1 MENINLATI
10 IASAAILLGIF
21 ILNMTVGMYYGFGVR
36 HYWFFQTLH
45 FLGGFFVAMF
55 LSGFFQSAGLILAGL
70 GIVTILWESTELLI
84 PKIPAMSRYMKSKFQ
99 LKNVNPEWKDTV
111 FDVILNFSGA
121 ILFIYV
127 FK

>member
-1 MENINLATI
+1 MTI
-10 IASAAILLGIF
+10 SVAALLGIF
-21 ILNMTVGMYYGFGVR
+21 ILNLTVGMYYGFGVR

-55 LSGFFQSAGLILAGL
+55 FSGFFRSAGLILAGL
-70 GIVTILWESTELLI
+70 GIVTVLWEFIELLI
-84 PKIPAMSRYMKSKFQ
+84 ADVPAMSRYTKKKFR
-99 LKNVNPEWKDTV
+99 LKNVTPEWKDTV
-111 FDVILNFSGA
+111 FDIILNFSGA